1 MEFKEFTSPEESDYD
16 ITSSLNSNEDNINN
30 AGSKQNEV
38 FNDDILDDIPEDV
51 DDTLDDVVYDNN
63 QIYKTYNDM
72 FGGKQR

>member
-1 MEFKEFTSPEESDYD
+1 MEFKEFTNPEESDYD
-16 ITSSLNSNEDNINN
+16 ITSSLNSNEDNITN

-38 FNDDILDDIPEDV
+38 FNDDIPDDIPEDV
-51 DDTLDDVVYDNN
+51 DDTLDDVVYDSN